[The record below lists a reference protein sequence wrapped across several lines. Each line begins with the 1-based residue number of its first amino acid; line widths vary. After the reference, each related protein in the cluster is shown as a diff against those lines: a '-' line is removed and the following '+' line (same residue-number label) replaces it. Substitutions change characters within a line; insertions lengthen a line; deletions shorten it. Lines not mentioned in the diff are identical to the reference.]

1 MRGTGN
7 PDVGL
12 FPHTRFQSCHC
23 DGGQG
28 INLRERCHRLCGGKF
43 DCLDL
48 FKWVNKQ
55 TIKNR
60 AIIIY
65 NYCTKAE
72 EVPQTA
78 DFHLCRALRE
88 ATAGN
93 TSAFAAGFYWN
104 AQKLDFM

>member
-1 MRGTGN
+1 MRGIGN

-28 INLRERCHRLCGGKF
+28 INLQERYHRLCGGKF

-72 EVPQTA
+72 EVLRLQTS
-78 DFHLCRALRE
+78 R
-88 ATAGN
+88 TGN
-93 TSAFAAGFYWN
+93 TSALLECTETRLRVSQYFLN
-104 AQKLDFM
+104 

>member
-1 MRGTGN
+1 MRGIGN

-65 NYCTKAE
+65 IYCTKAE
-72 EVPQTA
+72 EVLRLQTST
-78 DFHLCRALRE
+78 FVELCGKQQLEIRLH
-88 ATAGN
+88 
-93 TSAFAAGFYWN
+93 YWN